1 MELVISALENIDP
14 EIQSSP
20 RKYTAPARTQS
31 STLDNRSTG
40 GQARSLPFASSRW
53 LDRLSKRLN
62 NRQET
67 ELGRVSRP
75 TVQGTLSYSF
85 SFFMYL
91 TCPIDSK

>member
-40 GQARSLPFASSRW
+40 GQARSLSFASSRW

-75 TVQGTLSYSF
+75 TVQGALPVISL
-85 SFFMYL
+85 FFMYL
-91 TCPIDSK
+91 TRSIDSE